1 MAVLPPGR
9 GNIGRGLAFEG
20 GREVADAH
28 RRAFRIVGIDNVAPA
43 VVDDDVRLQ
52 AADPGIDLVGLQVL
66 DGDAVPA
73 HAVQPQDVDLAVS
86 GQEFLQLCHHIGE
99 KVFEGLPVGHGV
111 FHRTPLTPGSHVP
124 FGLRPVSGVV
134 PVPRRIVES
143 HLEPGIAASLYI
155 RFQQVASV
163 HVLFG
168 ADAVF
173 RRPKGVSVVVTGG
186 EHGVGKTRVR
196 CRLQVFFGMILLRI
210 EAISLAVIFF
220 AAVVLAAP
228 LIVFDHV
235 PGRLDADHAVDAP
248 VHEKAQTRLRIPL
261 GPRCGVGIDEVLR
274 PGAVQDVQ
282 GLLQVLPGNPVIL
295 RPDFRRIRQ
304 IFGQLTFCCRL
315 GEGRQGQRQHQ
326 TQYAHFSHGL

>member
-1 MAVLPPGR
+1 MPY
-9 GNIGRGLAFEG
+9 
-20 GREVADAH
+20 
-28 RRAFRIVGIDNVAPA
+28 
-43 VVDDDVRLQ
+43 
-52 AADPGIDLVGLQVL
+52 
-66 DGDAVPA
+66 
-73 HAVQPQDVDLAVS
+73 DLAVT
-86 GQEFLQLCHHIGE
+86 GQEFFQLGDHVGE
-99 KVFEGLPVGHGV
+99 KVFEGLPVGYGV
-111 FHRTPLTPGSHVP
+111 FYRAPFAPGSHVP

-134 PVPRRIVES
+134 PVSRRIVES

-186 EHGVGKTRVR
+186 EHGVGEARVR
-196 CRLQVFFGMILLRI
+196 RRLQVSLGMILLGI
-210 EAISLAVIFF
+210 EAESLTVILF

-261 GPRCGVGIDEVLR
+261 GPWGGVGIDDAFGF
-274 PGAVQDVQ
+274 GAVQDMQ

-295 RPDFRRIRQ
+295 RPDFRRIRLGGLG
-304 IFGQLTFCCRL
+304 FGSRL
-315 GEGRQGQRQHQ
+315 RGLAFSRELRGFAFGSRLCFGRRLCDSRQ
-326 TQYAHFSHGL
+326 SHH